1 MRERN
6 GSHSRSSCKRTRIAT
21 GTCLRDEYSKQNRR
35 AHGMSRDAKRGR
47 DARRPT
53 LDDKYGPA
61 ELAFHRPTAS
71 QATELAARRQTR
83 QPNDDPSRIGASP
96 RRLRPQINGKIS

>member
-6 GSHSRSSCKRTRIAT
+6 ESHSRSSCKRTRIAT
-21 GTCLRDEYSKQNRR
+21 GACLRDEYSKQNHR

-53 LDDKYGPA
+53 LDDK
-61 ELAFHRPTAS
+61 
-71 QATELAARRQTR
+71 
-83 QPNDDPSRIGASP
+83 
-96 RRLRPQINGKIS
+96 

>member
-21 GTCLRDEYSKQNRR
+21 GACLRDEYSKQNRR

-53 LDDKYGPA
+53 LDDK
-61 ELAFHRPTAS
+61 
-71 QATELAARRQTR
+71 
-83 QPNDDPSRIGASP
+83 
-96 RRLRPQINGKIS
+96 